1 MGSEW
6 WSLSDRLAM
15 TLPAD
20 VPPSHTRLA
29 VRIALEQA
37 RAQRLPLTTAVL
49 ADMAQRIIVER
60 IGQTGRSL
68 PTQRRPSPPEQP

>member
-1 MGSEW
+1 MKSEW

-15 TLPAD
+15 TLPPD

-37 RAQRLPLTTAVL
+37 RAERLPLTTAVL
-49 ADMAQRIIVER
+49 AGMVQRIIAER
-60 IGQTGRSL
+60 LGHPSEAQ
-68 PTQRRPSPPEQP
+68 PTQRGPRPTTQD